1 MTSFAHITME
11 KGAATIRSF
20 EQVQRED
27 AHNIQTHAVD
37 IASLVSENLKD
48 LYIMMA
54 LVHTCTTGLILSPL
68 RVTSI

>member
-1 MTSFAHITME
+1 MTSFAHIILE

-37 IASLVSENLKD
+37 IASLVSEKLKGSLHYD
-48 LYIMMA
+48 GTCLY
-54 LVHTCTTGLILSPL
+54 LYYWLNPFTPKSD
-68 RVTSI
+68 

>member
-1 MTSFAHITME
+1 ME

-37 IASLVSENLKD
+37 IASLVSENLKGSLHYD
-48 LYIMMA
+48 GTY
-54 LVHTCTTGLILSPL
+54 TCTTGLFLSPL

>member
-1 MTSFAHITME
+1 ME

-54 LVHTCTTGLILSPL
+54 LVYTCTTGLILSPL

>member
-1 MTSFAHITME
+1 ME

-54 LVHTCTTGLILSPL
+54 LAYTCTTGLFLSPL